1 MIFGDRVTP
10 RYVLRDLLSREAVE
24 RYAEDRGWDLV
35 AGQDA
40 DPESGTEYERVWLTD
55 TTLTLHYVE
64 DRIARYS
71 YVFLA
76 GDDREAVERIVPDLM
91 RVLEPWTPAELL
103 DGVREA
109 KPGPDRG
116 RAVLRA
122 GIGAPLDFDQ
132 EFFDCVRS
140 ALAHPEPP
148 MREIGILA
156 GSYAAWPQYRPLLEA
171 IARDDPDAEVREMAQ
186 ATLRAFDRGGVT
198 GR

>member
-40 DPESGTEYERVWLTD
+40 DPEAGTEYERIWLTD

-64 DRIARYS
+64 DRVARYA

-76 GDDREAVERIVPDLM
+76 GDDLEAVERIVPDLM

-103 DGVREA
+103 DGVRKA
-109 KPGPDRG
+109 APGPDRG

-122 GIGAPLDFDQ
+122 AIGAPLDFDQ

-140 ALAHPEPP
+140 ALEHPEPP

-156 GSYAAWPQYRPLLEA
+156 TSYAAWPRYRPPLEA

-186 ATLRAFDRGGVT
+186 AALRAFDRGGVT
-198 GR
+198 SR